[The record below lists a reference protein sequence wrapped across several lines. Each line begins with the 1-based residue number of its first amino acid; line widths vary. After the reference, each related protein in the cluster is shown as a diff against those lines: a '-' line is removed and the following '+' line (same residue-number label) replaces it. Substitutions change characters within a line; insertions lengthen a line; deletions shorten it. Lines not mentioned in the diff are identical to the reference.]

1 MHLSLVKS
9 DLYTVNT
16 YKTIQYRIFTI
27 KLYYKLSS
35 DERVLWSQEHRPPD
49 LNDVQNIELERHSI
63 Q

>member
-1 MHLSLVKS
+1 MHLSS
-9 DLYTVNT
+9 
-16 YKTIQYRIFTI
+16 IQYRIFTI

-63 Q
+63 HQPINTYSIVLTY